1 MIEIKDQLG
10 NNIKLNSSP
19 KRIIS
24 LVPSQTEL
32 LFDLGLDKEVVGIT
46 KFCVHPKE
54 WRKTKTIVGGTKK
67 LHHDKIDL
75 LNPDLI
81 IANKEENTK
90 EDIEKLQS
98 KYQVYVSDIYS
109 IQDCFEMINDVGE
122 LVCNIE
128 RSKSLVNSINKSVQA
143 LSKNKFGTAAY
154 FIWKNPYMLA
164 GANTFINEMLETAG
178 FSNIINDEQSRYPEI
193 SIDQLKS
200 LKPKYL
206 LLSTEPFPFNL
217 DDVQKLEAETGI
229 KTLLVDGEMFSWYG
243 SRLEKFGDYILDL
256 MP

>member
-1 MIEIKDQLG
+1 
-10 NNIKLNSSP
+10 
-19 KRIIS
+19 
-24 LVPSQTEL
+24 
-32 LFDLGLDKEVVGIT
+32 
-46 KFCVHPKE
+46 
-54 WRKTKTIVGGTKK
+54 
-67 LHHDKIDL
+67 
-75 LNPDLI
+75 
-81 IANKEENTK
+81 
-90 EDIEKLQS
+90 
-98 KYQVYVSDIYS
+98 
-109 IQDCFEMINDVGE
+109 
-122 LVCNIE
+122 
-128 RSKSLVNSINKSVQA
+128 
-143 LSKNKFGTAAY
+143 
-154 FIWKNPYMLA
+154 MLA

-243 SRLEKFGDYILDL
+243 SRLEKFGNYILDL